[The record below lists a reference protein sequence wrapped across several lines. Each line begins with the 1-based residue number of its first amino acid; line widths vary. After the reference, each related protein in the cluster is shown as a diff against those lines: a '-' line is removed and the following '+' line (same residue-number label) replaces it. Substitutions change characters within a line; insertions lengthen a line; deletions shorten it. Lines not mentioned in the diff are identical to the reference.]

1 MKLYKRGQSYYLRD
15 GNNLISLKTRR
26 RSYAE
31 QLLQE
36 YQAKRL
42 RVFRIVK
49 RRVSEYFDPYLAH
62 CVKYNK
68 ASTVEDKKRTL
79 NFFKEQAGDPWIRQI
94 DTEMVQDYLDSRISK
109 RSGKPISAERFN
121 TERQVLNN
129 FFNYLIGERVLNE
142 NPAKAK
148 TVMNRDGIQKKKVV
162 RNKQPKCLSREI
174 QQKLDNWLT
183 ENNPELFRIKTVVT
197 TTGLRARELANVT
210 WPDIDWDRSLIHV
223 TAKPDW
229 VPKDYEERVIP
240 LNAAALT
247 ALREQK
253 LQRIILGR
261 YVFCRQDGRKYGRG
275 LDEAMCRAFKAAGL
289 GSGGLHTLRHTFATR
304 YLETDGANLKDLQRL
319 MGHSDI
325 KTTQR
330 YLHPNEEQ
338 IRRVIEKM
346 K

>member
-1 MKLYKRGQSYYLRD
+1 MKLYKRGQTYYLRD
-15 GNNLISLKTRR
+15 GNNRISLKTRR

-42 RVFRIVK
+42 RVFRIVN
-49 RRVSEYFDPYLAH
+49 RRVSEYFDAYLAH

-68 ASTVEDKKRTL
+68 ATTVEDKKRTL

-94 DTEMVQDYLDSRISK
+94 DTEMVQDYLDARISK

-129 FFNYLIGERVLNE
+129 FFNYLIGERLLNE

-183 ENNPELFRIKTVVT
+183 ENNPELFRIKTVAT

-210 WPDIDWDRSLIHV
+210 WPDIDWDKSLIHV

-247 ALREQK
+247 ALHER
-253 LQRIILGR
+253 
-261 YVFCRQDGRKYGRG
+261 
-275 LDEAMCRAFKAAGL
+275 
-289 GSGGLHTLRHTFATR
+289 S
-304 YLETDGANLKDLQRL
+304 
-319 MGHSDI
+319 
-325 KTTQR
+325 
-330 YLHPNEEQ
+330 
-338 IRRVIEKM
+338 
-346 K
+346 

>member
-1 MKLYKRGQSYYLRD
+1 MKLFKRGQNYYLRD
-15 GNNLISLKTRR
+15 GNNRISLRTKRR
-26 RSYAE
+26 AYAE

-42 RVFRIVK
+42 GVFRVVN
-49 RRVSEYFDPYLAH
+49 RRVSDYFEPYLTH
-62 CVKYNK
+62 CRKYNK
-68 ASTVEDKKRTL
+68 VSSVEDKERTL
-79 NFFKEQAGDPWIRQI
+79 NFFKEQAGDPWIPQI
-94 DTEMVQDYLDSRISK
+94 DRDMVQDYLDSRISK

-129 FFNYLIGERVLNE
+129 FFNYLIGQKMLNE

-148 TVMNRDGIQKKKVV
+148 TVLNRHGIEKKKVV
-162 RNKQPKCLSREI
+162 RNKEPKCLSREAEK
-174 QQKLDNWLT
+174 KLDNWLA
-183 ENNPELFRIKTVVT
+183 ENNSELFRIKAVAV

-210 WPDIDWDRSLIHV
+210 WPDIDWDKNLIHV

-229 VPKDYEERVIP
+229 VPKDYEERAIP
-240 LNAAALT
+240 LNVAALI

-253 LQRIILGR
+253 LQRVILGR

-275 LDEAMCRAFKAAGL
+275 LDEAMCRAFKTVGL

-304 YLETDGANLKDLQRL
+304 YLETDGANIKDLQRL

-338 IRRVIEKM
+338 MRRVIEKM